1 MSEIRCPMCGKPN
14 PDNLDVC
21 QFCGARLK
29 PLISG
34 APQPEE
40 PQASQPAGEESF
52 NFDEESLTWLDD
64 DESDEVF
71 DTRRAT
77 QTGSLRD
84 PLSWLDGMSDH
95 SENTPP
101 KDESGVTDWLSSLQ
115 EESSEAAEDSEAM
128 STDWHTDEG
137 LPDWLAGEPTSESP
151 QAGAVGTGEEEL
163 PDWLAGET
171 APESPQASAV
181 DTGEEE
187 LPDWLAG
194 EPTSESPQA
203 SAVDT
208 GEEELPDWL
217 AGEPA
222 LESPQAGAVDTG
234 KEELPDWLAGETA
247 PESPQAGAVDTG
259 EEELPDWLAGEEDL
273 PDWLSTETGSQE
285 ESPLAESEQSEQSLE
300 NLISAD
306 TSSLPDIEVP
316 DWLADISA
324 ASAEEV
330 SSEEEI
336 PSEAEILKDAIQG
349 DDWLDSLRNEEST
362 LEDNL
367 STEAPVITEED
378 TSNISPFT
386 LDESLDVEL
395 GAIET
400 GETPDWLAEVT
411 DVSEEEAFSPLASPE
426 EEAERP
432 EIERANL
439 PSWLQEMK
447 PLDAV
452 STPQLLPE
460 DQEAPPVPNGPLAGL
475 RGVLPVGIQA
485 TLLPKSAPPS
495 AKLEISEEQET
506 QIGLLRSMLE
516 SEGQPVPL
524 AAPPRI
530 TRQRLLRWLI
540 GLLLLT
546 AIGWGIFSEQ
556 GNSIQPVVPAPEVR
570 AVFQQVDALPP
581 GKPVL
586 LVFDYQTAYAGEMD
600 ATIRPLLAHLMI
612 HGTPFATVST
622 HPEGMLLAEHALSPV
637 AQELGYRSGE
647 HYINLG
653 YIPGGATG
661 MANFAQQM
669 RKALPTT
676 AGGLPAWESP
686 LLQNVNTPQDFG
698 MLIVLADD
706 PDTARMWVEQVGT
719 RYPNLPLMLGLSA
732 QAAPMLAPYYPTQVD
747 GSIAGA
753 LGGAAYERQ
762 TGLNG
767 PSQERGTAFSLG
779 ILAAVLLII
788 VGASIQFIWTASSQ
802 NNHKGANG

>member
-14 PDNLDVC
+14 PENLDVC
-21 QFCGARLK
+21 QICGARLK
-29 PLISG
+29 PLVGG
-34 APQPEE
+34 APRPEE
-40 PQASQPAGEESF
+40 PQASQPAGEEPF
-52 NFDEESLTWLDD
+52 HFDEDSLTWLDD
-64 DESDEVF
+64 EESDEVF
-71 DTRRAT
+71 DTSRVT

-84 PLSWLDGMSDH
+84 PLSWLDEMSAH
-95 SENTPP
+95 SKNPP
-101 KDESGVTDWLSSLQ
+101 RKDESGVTDWLSSLQ
-115 EESSEAAEDSEAM
+115 EESGKNVADSEDM
-128 STDWHTDEG
+128 SADWQTEEG
-137 LPDWLAGEPTSESP
+137 LPDWLVGEPAPESP
-151 QAGAVGTGEEEL
+151 QTPAGDTSKEEL
-163 PDWLAGET
+163 PDWLAEET
-171 APESPQASAV
+171 VPESIQAPTV

-187 LPDWLAG
+187 LPDWSA
-194 EPTSESPQA
+194 EEIAPESPQA
-203 SAVDT
+203 PAADT

-217 AGEPA
+217 SE
-222 LESPQAGAVDTG
+222 
-234 KEELPDWLAGETA
+234 
-247 PESPQAGAVDTG
+247 
-259 EEELPDWLAGEEDL
+259 EEDL
-273 PDWLSTETGSQE
+273 PEWLSTETGVQE
-285 ESPLAESEQSEQSLE
+285 GSPRAESEQSEQSLE

-316 DWLADISA
+316 DWLADMSA
-324 ASAEEV
+324 ASTEEV
-330 SSEEEI
+330 PSKEEI
-336 PSEAEILKDAIQG
+336 PSEEEILEKAIQG
-349 DDWLDSLRNEEST
+349 DDWLDSLRSEEST
-362 LEDNL
+362 LESNL
-367 STEAPVITEED
+367 STESPVVAEED
-378 TSNISPFT
+378 ASNISPFT
-386 LDESLDVEL
+386 LDESLDMEL

-411 DVSEEEAFSPLASPE
+411 DVSEEEVDFSPLASPE
-426 EEAERP
+426 EETEAP

-485 TLLPKSAPPS
+485 TLLPKNVPPS

-524 AAPPRI
+524 TAPPRI
-530 TRQRLLRWLI
+530 TPQRLLRWLI

-546 AIGWGIFSEQ
+546 AITWGFFS
-556 GNSIQPVVPAPEVR
+556 GTGSSIQPVVPAPEVQ
-570 AVFQQVDALPP
+570 AVFRQVDALPL

-622 HPEGMLLAEHALSPV
+622 HPEGMLLAEHALLPV
-637 AQELGYRSGE
+637 ARERGYRSDE
-647 HYINLG
+647 HYLNLG

-661 MANFAQQM
+661 IANFAQQM
-669 RKALPTT
+669 REALPTT
-676 AGGLPAWESP
+676 AEGRPAWESP
-686 LLQNVNTPQDFG
+686 WLQNINTPQDFG

-732 QAAPMLAPYYPTQVD
+732 QAAPMMTPYYPTQVD
-747 GSIAGA
+747 GIIAGM

-762 TGLNG
+762 TGLDG
-767 PSQERGTAFSLG
+767 PSQERGATFSLG
-779 ILAAVLLII
+779 ILVAVCLII
-788 VGASIQFIWTASSQ
+788 VGASIQFIWTASSK
-802 NNHKGANG
+802 NNHKGVNG